1 MARPF
6 LCFTLVNAPIDA
18 PGRRRLPILLR
29 HAWYGLNQAFRR
41 RLVATGLTP
50 DQFTVLRTLL
60 EGDPK
65 GMTQRELTHTM
76 LSDANTVASLLER
89 MEKAGLVARVP
100 HERDGRA
107 RRIRVPTKG
116 KNRFEAGRE
125 VARQLQEELFARLP
139 EGMADPFLEQLEQV
153 AQVCR
158 RLVADAPKSA
168 RSRARRRRSTSS
180 QPQP

>member
-1 MARPF
+1 MN
-6 LCFTLVNAPIDA
+6 LSIDA

-41 RLVATGLTP
+41 RLAATGLTP

-65 GMTQRELTHTM
+65 GMTQRELTHTI

-89 MEKAGLVARVP
+89 MEKAGFVARVP

-107 RRIRVPTKG
+107 RRIRVLTKG
-116 KNRFEAGRE
+116 KKRFEAGRE
-125 VARQLQEELFARLP
+125 VARQLQEDLFARLP
-139 EGMADPFLEQLEQV
+139 QGMADPFLEHLEQV

-158 RLVADAPKSA
+158 QLVADAPKSLNG
-168 RSRARRRRSTSS
+168 RVRRRVIAGGQPSS
-180 QPQP
+180 